1 MAATAACSVFTDKM
15 KQGGRAGA
23 LGTPPAR
30 GFLNSLKPSDCAYF
44 SLHHSSPAPPP
55 TSTPA
60 QHLLL
65 SRIILP
71 EPIPSLLKYLSGESH
86 KEPASAPL
94 PPNPVPTPT
103 PPPSPL
109 HGQTPQKPGLC
120 RLACLLAP
128 QSLSNPPPPNRL
140 GSSCSCWAGPSE
152 GPIPSFP
159 TGLLA
164 FFRAHRPLLSGAPV
178 LDLPPYW
185 SVGVGTPRALSVVL
199 MPPHRDTHSRVILSP
214 CGFENHR
221 SYISL
226 AQTPPP
232 PEPRLICP
240 AADST
245 PFPRG
250 PKRHLKPNTPSAK
263 L

>member
-128 QSLSNPPPPNRL
+128 QSLSNPPPPT
-140 GSSCSCWAGPSE
+140 GWALAAPAGQDQVRGPSLPSPPVSWLSSE
-152 GPIPSFP
+152 LTGHSFLGPLCWTFP
-159 TGLLA
+159 LTGL
-164 FFRAHRPLLSGAPV
+164 
-178 LDLPPYW
+178 
-185 SVGVGTPRALSVVL
+185 
-199 MPPHRDTHSRVILSP
+199 
-214 CGFENHR
+214 
-221 SYISL
+221 
-226 AQTPPP
+226 
-232 PEPRLICP
+232 
-240 AADST
+240 
-245 PFPRG
+245 
-250 PKRHLKPNTPSAK
+250 
-263 L
+263 